1 MTDIR
6 NLSRTIVPKSDQ
18 LNAEQLLA
26 GPMTITI
33 TDVRVSDSAEQPV
46 IIHYAGEDGRPYK
59 PCKSMRRV
67 MIFGWGEDGSQW
79 IGRSLTLYND
89 MGVRWG
95 GEAVGGLRISHM
107 SHIDKDIRVALTL
120 TRGKKSLHDIKR
132 MKAPESNKAADA
144 MKDKAANVAQ
154 KVANGEAA
162 EVAATLAGLKKEAR
176 DALWLHLD
184 QATQDA
190 LNAVWP
196 EQAA

>member
-1 MTDIR
+1 MSTDIR

-46 IIHYAGEDGRPYK
+46 IIHYAGEEGRPYK

-67 MIFGWGEDGSQW
+67 MIFGWGEDGREW

-89 MGVRWG
+89 TSIKWG

-107 SHIDKDIRVALTL
+107 SHIEKDIRVALTL

-132 MKAPESNKAADA
+132 MKAPEPAKADP

-162 EVAATLAGLKKEAR
+162 DVAATLAGLKKEAL
-176 DALWLHLD
+176 DALWSNLD
-184 QATQDA
+184 AATQDA

-196 EQAA
+196 EKAT